1 MKRDLDLVRRIL
13 LQVEEGGDN
22 VSPSDWNAFIDDGY
36 DLEMIHYHVRL
47 LHEAGLIEAD
57 EIVPGQWWPERMT
70 WSGHEFLDAARNEK
84 LWQETKQRVEKRAGS
99 VPFLVFH
106 ELLIRG
112 IRERL
117 EKRDV

>member
-1 MKRDLDLVRRIL
+1 
-13 LQVEEGGDN
+13 
-22 VSPSDWNAFIDDGY
+22 
-36 DLEMIHYHVRL
+36 
-47 LHEAGLIEAD
+47 
-57 EIVPGQWWPERMT
+57 MT
-70 WSGHEFLDAARNEK
+70 WSGHEFLDAARNEE

-117 EKRDV
+117 EKRDF